1 MSNPQR
7 TLFDDTTYFSGPI
20 VALLASHDVS
30 TDTFYILHDP
40 RSIDA
45 DSAATASDNTGK
57 TYSTSIFNFNFYYN
71 ARSDIIISAR
81 KLLKNPK
88 RNLQHVFDYELLCQV
103 TQKLG

>member
-40 RSIDA
+40 RCIEA
-45 DSAATASDNTGK
+45 DSAATAPPTGK
-57 TYSTSIFNFNFYYN
+57 TKATSIFNFNFYYN

-88 RNLQHVFDYELLCQV
+88 RNLQHVLDYELLCQV

>member
-1 MSNPQR
+1 MSTPQR

-45 DSAATASDNTGK
+45 DSATSPPRAPPTGK
-57 TYSTSIFNFNFYYN
+57 TYATSIFNFNFYYN
-71 ARSDIIISAR
+71 ARSDILFSAR

-88 RNLQHVFDYELLCQV
+88 RNLQHVLDSSH
-103 TQKLG
+103 

>member
-1 MSNPQR
+1 MSNSNPQR

-30 TDTFYILHDP
+30 TDTFYILRDP
-40 RSIDA
+40 RMVEA
-45 DSAATASDNTGK
+45 DSAATASEAPPSGK

-71 ARSDIIISAR
+71 ARSDILISAR

-88 RNLQHVFDYELLCQV
+88 RNLQHILDYSH
-103 TQKLG
+103 